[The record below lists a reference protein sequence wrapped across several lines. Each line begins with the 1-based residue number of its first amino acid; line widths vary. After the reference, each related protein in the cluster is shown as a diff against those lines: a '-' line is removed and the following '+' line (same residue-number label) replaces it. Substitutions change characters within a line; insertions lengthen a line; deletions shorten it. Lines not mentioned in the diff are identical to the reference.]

1 MAMVR
6 WKIYLIVFVPIIGI
20 SLIFRYLINTNKIK
34 SNKVSRF
41 FYYDD
46 ESFIESWKRT
56 EEKGFLRYTLKNIS
70 ITTFV
75 MGVLGIFFLLN
86 ERSMYGYEQNKTLQV
101 SLSIGVILGLINS
114 VIGWIHS
121 EVRDRQL
128 KEKGIAGSDNAN
140 DDN

>member
-1 MAMVR
+1 MAMER
-6 WKIYLIVFVPIIGI
+6 WKIYLIVFVPPISI

-46 ESFIESWKRT
+46 ESFIKSWKIT
-56 EEKGFLRYTLKNIS
+56 EQKGFLRYTLKNIS

-75 MGVLGIFFLLN
+75 MSILGIFFLLN

-101 SLSIGVILGLINS
+101 SLTMGVVLGLINS

-140 DDN
+140 DDH

>member
-101 SLSIGVILGLINS
+101 SLTMGVVLGLINS

>member
-1 MAMVR
+1 MAMER
-6 WKIYLIVFVPIIGI
+6 WKIYLIVFVPPISI

-46 ESFIESWKRT
+46 ESFIKSWKIT
-56 EEKGFLRYTLKNIS
+56 EQKGFLRYTLKNIS

-75 MGVLGIFFLLN
+75 MSILGIFFLLN

-101 SLSIGVILGLINS
+101 SLTMGVVLGLINS